1 MSLFGRVVMVAGG
14 GCGSGDGDT
23 EWFVTMLISL
33 APIELIHTIV
43 CERGL
48 YAYLYCIS
56 RFASA

>member
-1 MSLFGRVVMVAGG
+1 MVG
-14 GCGSGDGDT
+14 GCGGGSGDGDA